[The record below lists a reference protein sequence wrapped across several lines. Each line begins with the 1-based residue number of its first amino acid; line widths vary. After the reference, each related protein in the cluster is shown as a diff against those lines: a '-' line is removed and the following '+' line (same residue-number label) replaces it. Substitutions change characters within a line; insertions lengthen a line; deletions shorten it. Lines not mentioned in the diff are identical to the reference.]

1 MNNHTKL
8 YDNIQ
13 VLPKDIQKKICILC
27 IKEFWKNYIP
37 LTQKVPSWIHH
48 SNQVKREL
56 FEARIYNIH
65 FSHLS
70 FNTLPENKKW
80 ILGCQCNFCSTTK
93 ITSSE
98 FNSQVRLE
106 LENPGDYVLQK
117 LPRTWCSTWNSL
129 YYYIGDTCIKVF
141 DPLYTLL

>member
-1 MNNHTKL
+1 M
-8 YDNIQ
+8 
-13 VLPKDIQKKICILC
+13 PKPKI
-27 IKEFWKNYIP
+27 
-37 LTQKVPSWIHH
+37 
-48 SNQVKREL
+48 
-56 FEARIYNIH
+56 
-65 FSHLS
+65 SHLS